1 MTQRER
7 DKILI
12 HLLKRWN
19 ATPDQFFWGTLVN
32 LPGRTPSITVI
43 DYLHDP
49 HQSYDP
55 SNPAA
60 DQLLLPKDIAEQY
73 RFFYKPLEPIQYL
86 RIDDPQLCWRFSF
99 GSKVRFHVTLKNLS
113 GSTLLYLKA
122 TDLEYITVNMKIE
135 AVQPKTQTITH
146 KVYSSPISSVQSAI
160 LRKQPHSS
168 HCR

>member
-1 MTQRER
+1 MMTQRER

-12 HLLKRWN
+12 HLLQRWN

-73 RFFYKPLEPIQYL
+73 RFFYKPLEPILHL

-99 GSKVRFHVTLKNLS
+99 GS
-113 GSTLLYLKA
+113 
-122 TDLEYITVNMKIE
+122 
-135 AVQPKTQTITH
+135 
-146 KVYSSPISSVQSAI
+146 
-160 LRKQPHSS
+160 
-168 HCR
+168 